1 MIGLS
6 AYAFTPCD
14 LRHATGT
21 MKHFLNLIDLTA
33 DELDGLLTEA
43 ARLKDAHARRV
54 PTPTLCGRVV
64 GLVFEKPS
72 LRTRVS
78 FESGVAQLGG
88 TGLYLPG
95 NEVGLGWR
103 ESLADFARTVSHYV
117 DALVL
122 RVYRHETLEGLA
134 AHSSIPIV
142 NGLSDWSHPCQGLAD
157 LLTVRELF
165 GSERGRTVA
174 FVGDGNN
181 VARSLAVGCGKL
193 GVKFLLACPA
203 GYGFDDK
210 FKAQYCDR
218 VGGEPPAEVTNPAAA
233 VRGADVIYTDVWTS
247 MGQEAEREERL
258 RKFAAFQVNAD
269 LLAAAPA
276 HCKVLHCLPAHRGEE
291 ITDDVMDG
299 SACAAFQQAGNRM
312 HAQKAVLEWL
322 LK

>member
-1 MIGLS
+1 V
-6 AYAFTPCD
+6 
-14 LRHATGT
+14 R
-21 MKHFLNLIDLTA
+21 HFLNVIDLST
-33 DELDGLLTEA
+33 DELHGLLSEA
-43 ARLKDAHARRV
+43 ARLKEAHARGV
-54 PTPTLCGRVV
+54 PARSLTGKVV

-88 TGLYLPG
+88 TALYLPG

-103 ESLADFARTVSHYV
+103 ESHADFARTIGHYL

-122 RVYRHETLEGLA
+122 RVYRHETLDGVA
-134 AHSSIPIV
+134 AHAPIPII
-142 NGLSDWSHPCQGLAD
+142 NALSDWSHPCQGLAD
-157 LLTVRELF
+157 LLTIRELF
-165 GSERGRTVA
+165 GSEEGRTVA

-193 GVKFLLACPA
+193 GARFVLACPV

-210 FKAQYCDR
+210 FRSDYRSR
-218 VGGEPPAEVTNPAAA
+218 VSPDFPVELNDAAAA

-258 RKFAAFQVNAD
+258 RRFEGFQVNAA
-269 LLAAAPA
+269 LLARAAP

-291 ITDDVMDG
+291 VTDDVLDG
-299 SACAAFQQAGNRM
+299 PASAVFQQAGNRL
-312 HAQKAVLEWL
+312 HTQKAVLEWL
-322 LK
+322 LR

>member
-1 MIGLS
+1 
-6 AYAFTPCD
+6 
-14 LRHATGT
+14 
-21 MKHFLNLIDLTA
+21 MKHFLNLIDRTA
-33 DELDGLLTEA
+33 TELDQLLTEA
-43 ARLKDAHARRV
+43 ARLKAAQARRE
-54 PTPTLCGRVV
+54 PTHSLSGRVV

-88 TGLYLPG
+88 TSLYLPG
-95 NEVGLGWR
+95 NDVGLGWR
-103 ESLADFARTVSHYV
+103 ETLADFARTVSHYL

-122 RVYRHETLEGLA
+122 RVYQHETLDKLA
-134 AHSSIPIV
+134 EYSSIPII

-165 GSERGRTVA
+165 GSEKGRTVA

-193 GVKFLLACPA
+193 GAKFVLACPA
-203 GYGFDDK
+203 GYGFDDT
-210 FKAQYCDR
+210 FKAEYRAKVLPDL
-218 VGGEPPAEVTNPAAA
+218 PPEVNDPLAA
-233 VRGADVIYTDVWTS
+233 VNGADVIYTDVWTS

-258 RKFAAFQVNAD
+258 RRFEGFQVND
-269 LLAAAPA
+269 TLLAAAGSGV
-276 HCKVLHCLPAHRGEE
+276 KVLHCLPAHRGEE

-299 SACAAFQQAGNRM
+299 PACAAFQQAGNRL

>member
-1 MIGLS
+1 
-6 AYAFTPCD
+6 
-14 LRHATGT
+14 
-21 MKHFLNLIDLTA
+21 MKHFLNLIDHSPEA
-33 DELDGLLTEA
+33 LDALLTEA
-43 ARLKDAHARRV
+43 ARLKDAQARRI
-54 PTPTLCGRVV
+54 PAHSLSGRVV

-88 TGLYLPG
+88 TSLYLPG

-103 ESLADFARTVSHYV
+103 ESLADFARTISNYLDV
-117 DALVL
+117 LVL
-122 RVYRHETLEGLA
+122 RVYQHATLDGLA
-134 AHSSIPIV
+134 KWSSIPIV

-157 LLTVRELF
+157 MLTVRELF
-165 GSERGRTVA
+165 GTEKGKTVV

-193 GVKFLLACPA
+193 GARFVLSCPS

-210 FKAQYCDR
+210 FKADYTSR
-218 VGGEPPAEVTNPAAA
+218 VSPDFPAEVADPVAA
-233 VRGADVIYTDVWTS
+233 VKNADVIYADVWTS

-258 RKFAAFQVNAD
+258 RRFSGYQVNAK
-269 LLAAAPA
+269 LLAAAPK
-276 HCKVLHCLPAHRGEE
+276 HVKVLHCLPAHRGEE

-299 SACAAFQQAGNRM
+299 PACAAFQQAGNRL

>member
-1 MIGLS
+1 
-6 AYAFTPCD
+6 
-14 LRHATGT
+14 
-21 MKHFLNLIDLTA
+21 MKHFLNLIDRPPA
-33 DELDGLLTEA
+33 ELAGLLDEA
-43 ARLKDAHARRV
+43 CRLKEAHARRV
-54 PTPTLCGRVV
+54 PARSLSGRVV

-78 FESGVAQLGG
+78 FEAGVAQLGG
-88 TGLYLPG
+88 TALYLPG

-103 ESLADFARTVSHYV
+103 ESLADFARTVGRYV

-122 RVYRHETLEGLA
+122 RVYHHATLDGIA
-134 AHSSIPIV
+134 ATGAVPVV

-157 LLTVRELF
+157 VMTIKELF
-165 GSERGRTVA
+165 GGVEGRTVA

-193 GVKFLLACPA
+193 GARFVLACPI

-210 FKAQYCDR
+210 FRADYRREVD
-218 VGGEPPAEVTNPAAA
+218 PDFPAEVNDPAAA
-233 VRGADVIYTDVWTS
+233 VRNADVIYTDVWTS

-258 RKFAAFQVNAD
+258 RRFAAFQVNGD
-269 LLAAAPA
+269 LLAKAPG

-291 ITDDVMDG
+291 ITDEVMDG
-299 SACAAFQQAGNRM
+299 PASAVFQQAENRL

-322 LK
+322 FR